1 MQYFLFAISKLPG
14 QKKTCW
20 GKIQQD
26 AFKLTCS
33 LQLSSM
39 IVQPS
44 HEKNGFHKT
53 GYLLGGDDACCSIL
67 SAASQFSAEEY
78 HKTLSLV
85 SFGGTMPEIRKTA

>member
-1 MQYFLFAISKLPG
+1 MQYFLFATSKLPD
-14 QKKTCW
+14 QKKTCCR
-20 GKIQQD
+20 KIQQD
-26 AFKLTCS
+26 AFKLKCS

-44 HEKNGFHKT
+44 HEKNRFHET
-53 GYLLGGDDACCSIL
+53 EYLLGKDDACDSIL

-78 HKTLSLV
+78 RKTFSLV